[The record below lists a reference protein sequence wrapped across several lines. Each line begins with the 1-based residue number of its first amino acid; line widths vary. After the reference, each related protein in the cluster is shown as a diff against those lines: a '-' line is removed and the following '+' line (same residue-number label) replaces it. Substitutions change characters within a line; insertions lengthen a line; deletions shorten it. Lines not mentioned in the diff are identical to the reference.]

1 MTTLN
6 GWQRLWLL
14 ASILWAVMILAL
26 AGMPDRGWTMQSALF
41 VVRLW
46 IMPVSF
52 VYAFGL
58 GLTWVMRGFTPRQS
72 SPNPN

>member
-14 ASILWAVMILAL
+14 ASILWAVVILAL

-41 VVRLW
+41 VMRLW
-46 IMPVSF
+46 ILPVGSLY
-52 VYAFGL
+52 VFGL
-58 GLTWVMRGFTPRQS
+58 CHAWVMRGFQTEAR
-72 SPNPN
+72 